1 METSQDSGGNGM
13 KKRVVITG
21 MGALTPIGQDVP
33 DFWEGLQEGRS
44 GVRSISRFDPSGFPT
59 TIAAEIPDYDPL
71 DHFEAKVARRMSR
84 FAQYGLVAAREA
96 VRHAQLEMDRV
107 DPVRVGVMVGTGSGG
122 LDRIQEEYQKVLQNG
137 KLSPYLAPAM
147 LANMAS
153 GEIAIAL
160 GAKGPSAA
168 VVTACATGSSCI
180 GEAMRMIQYGEA
192 DVMIAGGT
200 EAPITPLGLAA
211 FSRIRALSRRNGEPQ
226 KACRPFD
233 RERDGFVAGEG
244 AGVVVLES
252 LEHALQRGVPILAE
266 LIGYGA
272 TTDAHHIT
280 APSPDGAVAAEAMIR
295 ALADAGLSPKQVDY
309 INAHGTST
317 RANDAVETMAVKRVF
332 GEAAYRVPI
341 SSIKSMIGHLLGA
354 AGSVELIA
362 SVETIRHGVIP
373 PTINFEMPDEGLD
386 LDYVPNTARK
396 RDVQVVM
403 SNSFGFGGH
412 NVSLIVRR
420 WDPMDE
426 SLITC

>member
-1 METSQDSGGNGM
+1 M

-44 GVRSISRFDPSGFPT
+44 GVRSISRFDPTGFPT

-96 VRHAQLEMDRV
+96 ARHAQLEMNRV

-122 LDRIQEEYQKVLQNG
+122 LDRIQEEYQKVLQHG
-137 KLSPYLAPAM
+137 SQKLSPYLAPAM

-180 GEAMRMIQYGEA
+180 GEAMRIIQYGGA

-233 RERDGFVAGEG
+233 RDRDGFVAGEG

-252 LEHALQRGVPILAE
+252 LEHAVQRGVPILAE

-280 APSPDGAVAAEAMIR
+280 APSPDGSVAAEAMVR
-295 ALADAGLSPKQVDY
+295 ALGDAGLSPEQVDY

-332 GEAAYRVPI
+332 GEGAYGIPI

-373 PTINFEMPDEGLD
+373 PTINCETPEKGLD

-420 WDPMDE
+420 WDPREE
-426 SLITC
+426 SLITN